1 MGMRSADGA
10 PNLLLLGAAAQG
22 LEAAGLFVVIVAN
35 LIDLADGH
43 TYTRSNAVGIIAVE
57 AIVAI
62 GVAWIASGI
71 VRLQPWT
78 RTPAVM
84 TQVFT
89 LIIAVWLL
97 EAHRVAWGLP
107 ALIVALAGLA
117 GLLAPRAFTPLV
129 VPGEAFSQL
138 RKGPGEQPGHVHLG
152 DAELGGDLGLGHVPE
167 EPQQQ
172 DLLLPR
178 REPLEQRLQ

>member
-1 MGMRSADGA
+1 MGLRSAAGA

-35 LIDLADGH
+35 LIDLAGGH
-43 TYTRSNAVGIIAVE
+43 AYQRSGAIAIIVIE
-57 AIVAI
+57 VIVAI
-62 GVAWIASGI
+62 GVAWIALGI
-71 VRLQPWT
+71 VRVQPWT

-107 ALIVALAGLA
+107 ALVLALAGLA
-117 GLLAPRAFTPLV
+117 GLFAPTSLRAL
-129 VPGEAFSQL
+129 S
-138 RKGPGEQPGHVHLG
+138 R
-152 DAELGGDLGLGHVPE
+152 PE
-167 EPQQQ
+167 GT
-172 DLLLPR
+172 DS
-178 REPLEQRLQ
+178 